1 MAIEVQHYINEFPSP
16 FITEE
21 VIKLDQKLM
30 DYPWPKK
37 DWESWFEQKRN
48 FLLVTLHNKE
58 EVLGFALFE
67 LEQGAWGHLLKIAI
81 KESYRLKGLGYLLIE
96 NSLKS
101 LKKARV
107 KSITLEVR
115 EKNLGAIKLYQKLGF
130 QQLSRIKGFYS
141 DNSAALK
148 MIYSMHY

>member
-1 MAIEVQHYINEFPSP
+1 M
-16 FITEE
+16 
-21 VIKLDQKLM
+21 
-30 DYPWPKK
+30 
-37 DWESWFEQKRN
+37 
-48 FLLVTLHNKE
+48 
-58 EVLGFALFE
+58 LGFALFE

-96 NSLKS
+96 NSLTS

-141 DNSAALK
+141 DNSTALK